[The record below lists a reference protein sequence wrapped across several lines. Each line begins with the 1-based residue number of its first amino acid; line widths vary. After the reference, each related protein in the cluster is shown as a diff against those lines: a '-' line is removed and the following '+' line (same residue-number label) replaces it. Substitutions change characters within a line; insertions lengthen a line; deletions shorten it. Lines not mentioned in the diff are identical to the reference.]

1 MNEHELCFTGS
12 WSSIDGM
19 FTLPI
24 RAGRWMVPA
33 AFLGASLFA
42 GAAECSGPAFLEA
55 RVQTHPDAS
64 AYAALGVWF
73 NENHQAN
80 CAIDAFQSALKVDSA
95 SQAAQDGLAKAQ
107 IAAGDYGAVIS
118 RLQSVRRDENLTI
131 DLAAAYRM
139 ADLFDDAARVLTD
152 GLKIDP
158 ASDGLTGALV
168 SLDIHVSHLAAAQAL
183 AEKLARQKP
192 RDLAAQRIYLRT
204 LVINGDND
212 LAAPLGRKL
221 LALAPHDADL
231 LDMNGFLERKAGDYP
246 AARKHLEEAVALN
259 PNYYYSHYNLGL
271 VLAQLQDAAG
281 AKEQLNRAIE
291 LGAAEP
297 EAHFELAKVL
307 RTLGETDAAQEQL
320 RLYRQRLKEE
330 SDKSVAILKST
341 QAEEAVKAG
350 DNQKAADL
358 FREASAALPGNPS
371 LAYRLALVLNRLGDI
386 AGESAALEQAI
397 KADPEFAQAQYQLGY
412 VELHNGEFA
421 AAEEQFRLALKAA
434 PKFVQAWVALAATL
448 GMENRLQDAQQA
460 VASALKLEPDNA
472 AALDLS
478 KKLAAA
484 QEQH

>member
-1 MNEHELCFTGS
+1 MNENRLCFTGS

-19 FTLPI
+19 YTLPI
-24 RAGRWMVPA
+24 RAGIWIVSA
-33 AFLGASLFA
+33 AFVCASAFA
-42 GAAECSGPAFLEA
+42 GATECSGPVLLET
-55 RVQTHPDAS
+55 RVQAHPDVGAFT
-64 AYAALGVWF
+64 ALGVWF
-73 NENHQAN
+73 NENHQAE
-80 CAIDAFQSALKVDSA
+80 CAIDAFQSALKIDSA
-95 SQAAQDGLAKAQ
+95 SPAAQDGLAKAQ

-118 RLQSVRRDENLTI
+118 HLQNAKLDENLTI

-139 ADLFDDAARVLTD
+139 ADLFDDAARVLTE
-152 GLKIDP
+152 GLKIYP

-168 SLDIHVSHLAAAQAL
+168 SLDIHVSHVAAAQAL

-192 RDLAAQRIYLRT
+192 RDLEAQRIYLRT
-204 LVINGDND
+204 LVINGDD
-212 LAAPLGRKL
+212 AAAPLGRKL

-246 AARKHLEEAVALN
+246 AARKHLAEAVALN

-281 AKEQLNRAIE
+281 AKEQLERAIA

-307 RTLGETDAAQEQL
+307 RALGETDAAQEQL
-320 RLYRQRLKEE
+320 MLYRQRLKEE

-341 QAEEAVKAG
+341 QAEEAAKAG

-371 LAYRLALVLNRLGDI
+371 LAYRLALALNKLGDLS
-386 AGESAALEQAI
+386 GERTALEEAV
-397 KADPEFAQAQYQLGY
+397 KTDPEFAQARYQLGY
-412 VELHNGEFA
+412 VELHSGEFA

-448 GMENRLQDAQQA
+448 GMENRLQDAREA
-460 VASALKLEPDNA
+460 VANALQLEPKTA
-472 AALDLS
+472 AALELS

-484 QEQH
+484 EEQH

>member
-1 MNEHELCFTGS
+1 
-12 WSSIDGM
+12 M
-19 FTLPI
+19 FTLPV
-24 RAGRWMVPA
+24 RAERWIVA
-33 AFLGASLFA
+33 AVFLGASPLA

-55 RVQTHPDAS
+55 RVHTHPDAS
-64 AYAALGVWF
+64 NYIALGVWF
-73 NENHQAN
+73 NENHQAD
-80 CAIDAFQSALKVDSA
+80 CAIDAFQSALKVDST
-95 SQAAQDGLAKAQ
+95 SKAAQDGLAKAQ

-118 RLQSVRRDENLTI
+118 RLQSARRDENLTI

-139 ADLFDDAARVLTD
+139 ADLFDDAARVLND

-192 RDLAAQRIYLRT
+192 RDLEAQRIYLRT

-231 LDMNGFLERKAGDYP
+231 LDMNGLLERKEGDYP
-246 AARKHLEEAVALN
+246 AARKHLEEAVVLN

-271 VLAQLQDAAG
+271 VLAQFQDAAG
-281 AKEQLNRAIE
+281 AKEQFTRALE

-320 RLYRQRLKEE
+320 TLYRQRLKEE

-371 LAYRLALVLNRLGDI
+371 LAYRLALALNKLGDL
-386 AGESAALEQAI
+386 AGERAALEQAI

-412 VELHNGEFA
+412 VELHSGEFS

-448 GMENRLQDAQQA
+448 GMENRLQDAREA
-460 VASALKLEPDNA
+460 VASALKLEPENA